1 VKRDDTL
8 ATISHA
14 LRNDLNTVLT
24 AAALLLRDLP
34 PESGDRRH
42 VEVIRRSAEHMNRLI
57 GDLLDAEK
65 K

>member
-1 VKRDDTL
+1 MKRADSV

-34 PESGDRRH
+34 PESGHRRH

-65 K
+65 Q

>member
-1 VKRDDTL
+1 MKRTDSL
-8 ATISHA
+8 AAISHA

-24 AAALLLRDLP
+24 AAALLQRDLP

-42 VEVIRRSAEHMNRLI
+42 VELIRRSAEHMNRLI
-57 GDLLDAEK
+57 GDLLDAGK